1 MGDAWRPGGINRSR
15 CWGWGSDLR
24 GRVEWNGAEI
34 HAERRIR
41 DLFTPMAEDLCQEV
55 EHEWQVDSDQQHQ
68 PVVFPQIVE
77 PWLQH

>member
-1 MGDAWRPGGINRSR
+1 
-15 CWGWGSDLR
+15 
-24 GRVEWNGAEI
+24 VEWNGAEI

-41 DLFTPMAEDLCQEV
+41 DLYTPMAEDICQEV

>member
-1 MGDAWRPGGINRSR
+1 MELAPKSTPSGAFW
-15 CWGWGSDLR
+15 DLY
-24 GRVEWNGAEI
+24 
-34 HAERRIR
+34 
-41 DLFTPMAEDLCQEV
+41 TPMAEDLCQEV